1 MQVENPVC
9 EQNNTFSFYHRQKK
23 FQVSTQ
29 KVLHAHSFNFQMYM
43 KQLPKNF
50 FLRKIKKC

>member
-9 EQNNTFSFYHRQKK
+9 EQNNTFSFYRSQKK
-23 FQVSTQ
+23 FQVSTP

-50 FLRKIKKC
+50 LLTEKN